1 MQSKNKYED
10 PIDTIYMLMWLEEQ
24 FPYYELN
31 LDYNC
36 IKGTAYNMN
45 IQKGLS
51 EWMEMREKRE
61 NDEITADEYIEW
73 KLNYEIT
80 DKIK

>member
-31 LDYNC
+31 LDYDC
-36 IKGTAYNMN
+36 IKGTVYNMN
-45 IQKGLS
+45 IQKGLA
-51 EWMEMREKRE
+51 EWMKMREKRE
-61 NDEITADEYIEW
+61 NDEITTDEYIEW

-80 DKIK
+80 K

>member
-1 MQSKNKYED
+1 
-10 PIDTIYMLMWLEEQ
+10 MWLEEQ

-36 IKGTAYNMN
+36 IKGTIYNTN

-51 EWMEMREKRE
+51 EWMEMREQRE
-61 NDEITADEYIEW
+61 NGEITTDEYIEW
-73 KLNYEIT
+73 KLNYK
-80 DKIK
+80 KIK